1 MSSSTC
7 WHCSVANPESLF
19 CQNCSALQAPSPDYY
34 RFFGFDK
41 RLDLDIGALQ
51 KRFYELS
58 KTLHPDRFTRR
69 TEQEKQ
75 FSLEATA
82 ILNDGFRVLR
92 DPVLRAEYILKEEG
106 FEVGE
111 SRKSDVSEELLEE
124 VFELNLALEDLK
136 SGDSSARAQL
146 EEAQAKFMRMRE
158 QIDADLL
165 QLFHHWDANG
175 QRETLGDIRK
185 VLSKR
190 RYITNLLAETGKT
203 LAASA

>member
-1 MSSSTC
+1 MSASTC
-7 WHCSVANPESLF
+7 WHCSAASPVSLF
-19 CQNCSALQAPSPDYY
+19 CQNCNALQAPSPDYY

-41 RLDLDIGALQ
+41 RLDMDVTTLQ

-58 KTLHPDRFTRR
+58 RTLHPDRFTRR

-124 VFELNLALEDLK
+124 VFELNLALEELK
-136 SGDSSARAQL
+136 SGDRSARTQL
-146 EEAQAKFMRMRE
+146 DGAQARFMRMRD
-158 QIDADLL
+158 QIDAELL
-165 QLFHHWDANG
+165 QLFHRWDETR
-175 QRETLGDIRK
+175 QREILGEIRK

-190 RYITNLLAETGKT
+190 RYITNLLAETGKA
-203 LAASA
+203 LAASV